1 MALWKCSLQLELYF
15 LPQINS
21 LHCHHTWLLFWWH
34 WACCK
39 VLFVELK
46 GFNQEL
52 RVWTVCMQNS
62 SHLVY
67 CCWFIHLALYK
78 ISCTW
83 FLQFLL
89 YTHLPQ
95 MTIYSFLAMRW
106 SLSSLLFS
114 HWWTKWSLISFF
126 LLKQKF
132 IKKSSHFSLFQQ
144 LLIRDFSALTS
155 IIITSHHNWAPNLY
169 ELKPRN
175 VHYLS
180 AYICL

>member
-1 MALWKCSLQLELYF
+1 MALWKRSLQLELYF

-52 RVWTVCMQNS
+52 QVWTVCMQNS

-132 IKKSSHFSLFQQ
+132 RRKSSRFSLSQQ
-144 LLIRDFSALTS
+144 LLIDFSALTS
-155 IIITSHHNWAPNLY
+155 IIITLHHNWAPNLY
-169 ELKPRN
+169 ESKNRN
-175 VHYLS
+175 GYYLS

>member
-34 WACCK
+34 WARCK
-39 VLFVELK
+39 VLFIE
-46 GFNQEL
+46 FY
-52 RVWTVCMQNS
+52 S
-62 SHLVY
+62 IHLVY

-83 FLQFLL
+83 FLPFLL

-95 MTIYSFLAMRW
+95 MTIYSFLAMSW